1 MNRLEH
7 KKVKR
12 ARRKAHIRK
21 RVAGTG
27 ERPRLT
33 VYRSSRYIYIQAIDD
48 VEGHTLAA
56 ASNREKALAG
66 LKSTVAGG
74 AQLGEVIGQ
83 RLKEKKIARV
93 VFDRNGYAYHGVVK
107 AIADGARKAGVTF

>member
-1 MNRLEH
+1 MNRLEL

-21 RVAGTG
+21 RLAGTA

-48 VEGHTLAA
+48 AAGRTLAS
-56 ASNREKALAG
+56 ASNREKELAG
-66 LKSTVAGG
+66 VKSTVAGG
-74 AQLGEVIGQ
+74 ARLGEVIGQ
-83 RLKEKKIARV
+83 RLKENKIAKV

>member
-12 ARRKAHIRK
+12 VRRKAHIRK

-48 VEGHTLAA
+48 VLGRTLAA

-74 AQLGEVIGQ
+74 AQLGELIGQ

>member
-21 RVAGTG
+21 RVSGTA

-33 VYRSSRYIYIQAIDD
+33 VYRSARYIYIQAIDD
-48 VEGHTLAA
+48 EQGRTLAA

-66 LKSTVAGG
+66 VKSTVAGG
-74 AQLGEVIGQ
+74 AQLGELIGQ
-83 RLKEKKIARV
+83 RLKEKSIARV

-107 AIADGARKAGVTF
+107 AIADGARKAGVAF

>member
-1 MNRLEH
+1 MNRLEL

-12 ARRKAHIRK
+12 VRRKAHIRK
-21 RVAGTG
+21 RLSGTG

-33 VYRSSRYIYIQAIDD
+33 VYRSLRFIYVQAIDD
-48 VEGHTLAA
+48 SQGRTLAA
-56 ASNREKALAG
+56 ASNREKALAAV
-66 LKSTVAGG
+66 KNTVAGG

-83 RLKEKKIARV
+83 RLKEKNIARV

-107 AIADGARKAGVTF
+107 AIAEGARKAGVAF

>member
-48 VEGHTLAA
+48 VEGRTLAA
-56 ASNREKALAG
+56 ASHREKALAG

>member
-7 KKVKR
+7 KKEKR

-33 VYRSSRYIYIQAIDD
+33 VYRSAHYIYIQAIDD
-48 VEGHTLAA
+48 EQGRTLAA

-66 LKSTVAGG
+66 VKSTVAGG

-83 RLKEKKIARV
+83 RLKEKNIARV

-107 AIADGARKAGVTF
+107 AVAEGARKAGLGF

>member
-1 MNRLEH
+1 MNRLEL

-12 ARRKAHIRK
+12 IRRKAHIRK
-21 RVAGTG
+21 RVAGTA

-48 VEGHTLAA
+48 TVGHTLAA
-56 ASNREKALAG
+56 ASNREKALTG
-66 LKSTVAGG
+66 VKSTVAGG
-74 AQLGEVIGQ
+74 AQLGELIGQ
-83 RLKEKKIARV
+83 RLKEKKIDRV

-107 AIADGARKAGVTF
+107 AIADGARKAGVSF

>member
-48 VEGHTLAA
+48 VEGRMLAA

-107 AIADGARKAGVTF
+107 AIAGGARKAGVTF